1 MPKRVFSILCPNDVV
16 SRKRQL
22 FVHFLM
28 LEIGASLAY
37 WAHHRACSAETALVR
52 KEFVCAV
59 DDRMALLKQ
68 SFSALTSG
76 ATTFK
81 MIVVS

>member
-1 MPKRVFSILCPNDVV
+1 MSKRVFSILCPNDVV

-22 FVHFLM
+22 FVHLVI
-28 LEIGASLAY
+28 LGIGASLAY
-37 WAHHRACSAETALVR
+37 WAHHRASSAETALVR

-59 DDRMALLKQ
+59 GDRMALLKQ

-76 ATTFK
+76 AATLK